1 MHIVQADAEK
11 EATFN
16 SVVRCSEFTARL
28 GRTRCSRSRHQQ
40 WAVYRAAGRRASAG
54 QPHDAI
60 RSITGTERSIPE
72 GRKALGVDN
81 GAYVLLVNEKHS
93 YYIQQVELQDAQ
105 GVRLWEWHPPR
116 L

>member
-1 MHIVQADAEK
+1 MGYNGPRSRRKCTRYADA
-11 EATFN
+11 
-16 SVVRCSEFTARL
+16 
-28 GRTRCSRSRHQQ
+28 Q
-40 WAVYRAAGRRASAG
+40 
-54 QPHDAI
+54 
-60 RSITGTERSIPE
+60 PE
-72 GRKALGVDN
+72 GQKALGVDN